1 MHVGRIMKR
10 VISMKTVVFIFI
22 PLSSTLPFKKILF
35 LKVKLGEE
43 YRIDSNICRKYIF
56 V

>member
-22 PLSSTLPFKKILF
+22 PLSSTLPLKKHF

-43 YRIDSNICRKYIF
+43 YRIGSNICRKY
-56 V
+56 VLV